1 MFREMPHGPGAWS
14 YSERHAALPAKT
26 CNDRSTEIQ
35 PVAPSIP
42 QPSESK
48 EPASTVAL
56 RTLMLVALTAIA
68 IFLCWRMVAPF
79 LPAFAWA
86 LALSVAV
93 HPLRSRLM
101 AHLPRTPAAILTV
114 FIALGVLAV
123 PGILLVRE
131 LIDESTSGIPALR
144 NAIDLSTWRQAA
156 ESNRFLQPLLAA
168 LARLDVEVNDVGRE
182 IANRLGGWLTPAFT
196 RSVWALSQVATF
208 LFAFFFFVKDQE
220 SMIEAIQSRLPLTN
234 ADSNYLFG
242 RITDAI
248 HAAVY
253 GRVLIGSIQGFLGGM
268 IFLFVGL
275 PAPLFW
281 GAVMAVLSTLP
292 AVGAFLVWA
301 PAAVFLLTQGHW
313 VRALVVV
320 GWGMIVIHPVDNV
333 LYPVLVGAKL
343 GLHPLLLFV
352 AFVGGLLTFG
362 APGLILGP
370 AVVALTIGLGEI
382 WTRRST
388 PGCWGLPTSEGWSSS
403 DTSS

>member
-1 MFREMPHGPGAWS
+1 M
-14 YSERHAALPAKT
+14 
-26 CNDRSTEIQ
+26 
-35 PVAPSIP
+35 P
-42 QPSESK
+42 QPSEPN
-48 EPASTVAL
+48 EPASIVVL

-68 IFLCWRMVAPF
+68 LFLCWQMVAPF

-93 HPLRSRLM
+93 HPLRTRLM
-101 AHLPRTPAAILTV
+101 AHLPRTLAAILTV
-114 FIALGVLAV
+114 FIALVVLAV
-123 PGILLVRE
+123 PSILLVRE
-131 LIDESTSGIPALR
+131 LIDESTSGIAALR
-144 NAIDLSTWRQAA
+144 STLDLTTWRHTA
-156 ESNRFLQPLLAA
+156 ESNQFLQPLLAA
-168 LARLDVEVNDVGRE
+168 MGRLDVEVNDIGRE

-196 RSVWALSQVATF
+196 HSVWVLSQVATF

-220 SMIEAIQSRLPLTN
+220 SMIEAIQSRLPLIN
-234 ADSNYLFG
+234 SESSDLFG
-242 RITDAI
+242 RIIDAI

-253 GRVLIGSIQGFLGGM
+253 GRVLIGSLQGFLGGL

-292 AVGAFLVWA
+292 AVGAFLIWA
-301 PAAVFLLTQGHW
+301 PAAAFLVTQGHW

-320 GWGMIVIHPVDNV
+320 AWGMLVIHPVDNV

-343 GLHPLLLFV
+343 GLHPLLLFI

-382 WTRRST
+382 WTRRSIAIR
-388 PGCWGLPTSEGWSSS
+388 G
-403 DTSS
+403 

>member
-1 MFREMPHGPGAWS
+1 MFREMPHGSGRFCYAA
-14 YSERHAALPAKT
+14 RHATVRAKT
-26 CNDRSTEIQ
+26 CNDRRTETQ
-35 PVAPSIP
+35 PIAPSIP
-42 QPSESK
+42 QPNEPNA
-48 EPASTVAL
+48 PASTVAL

-68 IFLCWRMVAPF
+68 LFLCWQMVAPF

-86 LALSVAV
+86 LALAVAV

-101 AHLPRTPAAILTV
+101 ARLPRTPAAMLTV
-114 FIALGVLAV
+114 FIALVVLAV

-131 LIDESTSGIPALR
+131 LIDESTSGIAALR
-144 NAIDLSTWRQAA
+144 NTVDLSTWRQAA

-168 LARLDVEVNDVGRE
+168 LGRLDVEVNDVGRE

-196 RSVWALSQVATF
+196 RSVWVFSQVATF

-220 SMIEAIQSRLPLTN
+220 SMIEAIQSRLPLTD

-248 HAAVY
+248 QAAVY
-253 GRVLIGSIQGFLGGM
+253 GRVLIGSLQGFLGGM

-275 PAPLFW
+275 PALLFW

-292 AVGAFLVWA
+292 AVGAFLIWA
-301 PAAVFLLTQGHW
+301 PAAGFLLTEGHW

-320 GWGMIVIHPVDNV
+320 AWGMLVIHPVDNV

-343 GLHPLLLFV
+343 GLHPVLLFV

-382 WTRRST
+382 WTRRSIVVQ
-388 PGCWGLPTSEGWSSS
+388 
-403 DTSS
+403 

>member
-1 MFREMPHGPGAWS
+1 M
-14 YSERHAALPAKT
+14 L
-26 CNDRSTEIQ
+26 
-35 PVAPSIP
+35 
-42 QPSESK
+42 
-48 EPASTVAL
+48 L
-56 RTLMLVALTAIA
+56 RTLMLGSLTAIA
-68 IFLCWRMVAPF
+68 LFLCWQMVSPF

-86 LALSVAV
+86 LALAVAV

-101 AHLPRTPAAILTV
+101 ARLPRTPAAILTV
-114 FIALGVLAV
+114 FVALVVLAV

-131 LIDESTSGIPALR
+131 LIHESTSGMDALR
-144 NAIDLSTWRQAA
+144 NTIDLSTWRQAA

-168 LARLDVEVNDVGRE
+168 LGRFDLELNDVGRE

-196 RSVWALSQVATF
+196 RSLWALSQVATF

-220 SMIEAIQSRLPLTN
+220 SMTEAIQSRLPLTS
-234 ADSNYLFG
+234 ADANYLFG
-242 RITDAI
+242 RIADAI

-253 GRVLIGSIQGFLGGM
+253 GRVLIGSLQGFLGGM

-292 AVGAFLVWA
+292 AVGAFLIWA
-301 PAAVFLLTQGHW
+301 PAAGFLLTQGHW

-320 GWGMIVIHPVDNV
+320 VWGMIVIHPVDNL

-343 GLHPLLLFV
+343 GLHPLLLFI

-388 PGCWGLPTSEGWSSS
+388 PVRG
-403 DTSS
+403 